1 MLHDSSYLLW
11 IFNFVTMNI
20 KSEIKRFFLKRKRK
34 KYLSLV
40 IHSNLVHGNTEASTA
55 IRMAEE
61 LAQYVENGE
70 CKHKTLPN
78 GYRWAK

>member
-1 MLHDSSYLLW
+1 
-11 IFNFVTMNI
+11 MNI
-20 KSEIKRFFLKRKRK
+20 KAQISKFLSKRKRA

-40 IHSNLVHGNTEASTA
+40 IHSNLVNGATEASTA

-61 LAQYVENGE
+61 LAKYVEKGE
-70 CKHKTLPN
+70 CKHNTLPN